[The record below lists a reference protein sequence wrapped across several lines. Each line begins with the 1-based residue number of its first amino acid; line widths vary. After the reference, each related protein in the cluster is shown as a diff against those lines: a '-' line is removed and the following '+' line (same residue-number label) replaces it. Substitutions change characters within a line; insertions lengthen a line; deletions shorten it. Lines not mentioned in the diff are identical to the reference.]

1 MCMFESDSPSE
12 GDPQALVLDA
22 LALASRGDTSGGRI
36 KTWEICEGECLLGL
50 HFG

>member
-1 MCMFESDSPSE
+1 MFESDSPSE

-36 KTWEICEGECLLGL
+36 KTCVKGDL
-50 HFG
+50 